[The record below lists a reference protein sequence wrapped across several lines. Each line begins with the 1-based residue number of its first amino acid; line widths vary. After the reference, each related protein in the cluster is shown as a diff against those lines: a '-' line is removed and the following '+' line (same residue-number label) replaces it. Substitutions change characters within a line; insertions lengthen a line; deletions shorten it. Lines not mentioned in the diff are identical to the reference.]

1 MEEKIHAPEQKPET
15 NVDEKACGTTNQSP
29 EPKPEPEPTPEP
41 KPTPKPK
48 PEKKKRFKEGRRIKT
63 LPPMSVFM
71 PYVMKD
77 RNDACNYISDSIDIS
92 AIEDYVFKKRAEG
105 CKNFGIMHVIIA
117 AYVRTIAEKPGVN
130 RFIRGQ
136 RVWSRNNIEVMLTIK
151 KEMKLNSPDT
161 VIKIFPEATDTATD
175 VYNRIN
181 ELVLEN
187 KQEGESDFDKTAKAL
202 TSIPG
207 LVIRGLVGLLY
218 FFDYFGLLPRFLTK
232 VSPFH
237 GSMFITSMG
246 SLGIPPIYHHIYNFG
261 NVPIFISFGAKRTEY
276 YIDKDGSTKER
287 KMVDLKIVTDERIC
301 DGYYYATFLKAMRFY
316 LKNPDKLDNPPKE
329 VIPDID

>member
-1 MEEKIHAPEQKPET
+1 MEDKTPMPEQKPET
-15 NVDEKACGTTNQSP
+15 SVDEKACGTTEIP
-29 EPKPEPEPTPEP
+29 ADTEKP
-41 KPTPKPK
+41 
-48 PEKKKRFKEGRRIKT
+48 KKKRFKEGRRVKT
-63 LPPMSVFM
+63 IPPMSVFM

-77 RNDACNYISDSIDIS
+77 RNDACNFISDSIDIT

-117 AYVRTIAEKPGVN
+117 AYVRTVAEKPGVN

-161 VIKIFPEATDTATD
+161 VIKIFPEPTDTATD
-175 VYNRIN
+175 IYNRIN

-187 KQEGESDFDKTAKAL
+187 KKEGESDFDKTAKAL

-207 LVIRGLVGLLY
+207 LLIRAIVGILNFL
-218 FFDYFGLLPRFLTK
+218 DYFGLLPRFLTK

-237 GSMFITSMG
+237 GSFFITSMG

-261 NVPIFISFGAKRTEY
+261 NVPLFTSFGAKRTEY
-276 YIDKDGSTKER
+276 YIDKDGTTKER

-301 DGYYYATFLKAMRFY
+301 DGYYYAAFLKAMRFY